1 VRRLSLPVGVLF
13 AVLAQAGIGA
23 INVRLGPEDIQRA
36 TDLARFPHTDADRAR
51 FHKRYIVAVNGRV
64 VEYFA
69 VENIEVITPFRRME
83 LIAEEHARVNDLFAR
98 GGLRDAEEA
107 LRPWRDKVSIV
118 VRVRFDQTKVIPDV
132 PATDVTIEGP
142 TLVLPVTTSSSGIYT
157 RTGDQSWLV
166 GGLIEAVFDVREVSQ
181 ATLPVVMGWNGKE
194 IARVAVDFAALE

>member
-1 VRRLSLPVGVLF
+1 MRRLSLPVGMLF

-23 INVRLGPEDIQRA
+23 INVPLGPEDIQRA
-36 TDLARFPHTDADRAR
+36 TDLARFPHTDTERAQ
-51 FHKRYIVAVNGRV
+51 FHRRYTVAVNGRV

-98 GGLRDAEEA
+98 GGLHDAEEA
-107 LRPWRDKVSIV
+107 LRPWRDQVSIV
-118 VRVRFDQTKVIPDV
+118 ARLRFDQTKVIPDV
-132 PATDVTIEGP
+132 PAADVTIEGP
-142 TLVLPVTTSSSGIYT
+142 TLVLPITTNSSGIYT

-166 GGLIEAVFDVREVSQ
+166 GGLVEAVFDVRAVSQ
-181 ATLPVVMGWNGKE
+181 ATQPVVMRWNGKE

>member
-1 VRRLSLPVGVLF
+1 LSLPVGVLF

>member
-1 VRRLSLPVGVLF
+1 MR
-13 AVLAQAGIGA
+13 I
-23 INVRLGPEDIQRA
+23 
-36 TDLARFPHTDADRAR
+36 
-51 FHKRYIVAVNGRV
+51 
-64 VEYFA
+64 
-69 VENIEVITPFRRME
+69 
-83 LIAEEHARVNDLFAR
+83 AR
-98 GGLRDAEEA
+98 GSTNGTSSPSTAAWSSTLRSKTSKSLRRYAEEA